1 MKSVKELNRQR
12 MAALEEVRP
21 QLETLINNTELFNPY
36 DKIVIEQGNISVVS
50 TNCSISTK
58 IFD

>member
-1 MKSVKELNRQR
+1 MKTIKELNEQR
-12 MAALEEVRP
+12 MIAINDVRP
-21 QLETLINNTELFNPY
+21 QLEKLINNTELFNPY

-50 TNCSISTK
+50 MNCSISTK